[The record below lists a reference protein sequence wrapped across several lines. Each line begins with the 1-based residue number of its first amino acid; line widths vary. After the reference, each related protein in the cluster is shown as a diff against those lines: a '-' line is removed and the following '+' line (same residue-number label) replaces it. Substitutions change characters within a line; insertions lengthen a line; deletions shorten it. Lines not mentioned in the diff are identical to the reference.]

1 MKKIRKYIHLLL
13 LSLCVSFISCEDF
26 ALGDKFLQKPPSS
39 DVTIDTIFSTAEYA
53 QRVLWFVYSKLPYG
67 FPTQNGYNNETS
79 MRMGTIESLTDLAQS
94 YMDWSG
100 ASKLYY
106 PGLYNAGSE
115 DGPDNAEHAT
125 KYNMYARNPWIGI
138 RHAWVFINNVDR
150 VPDMTT
156 EEKSRLKAEAKI
168 TIAVQYSEMLRHY
181 GALPIIDH
189 AISPNEIDLPERAT
203 LQQTVDFIIHLLDD
217 AIACKELPWALAEDD
232 LSNESGR
239 LTKAAAMGLKLRVLL
254 FVASPL
260 FNSNEAYFPGEAS
273 EKLMTWFGGYSDQRW
288 KDAAKAGEDFFKA
301 CEQNGFYK
309 LVQKETA
316 TKNTIRQAFQ
326 DAYYTRGTTESLIST
341 RRHYRTAATEPL
353 SKLQPYRF
361 GGWCPTKECFD
372 MFPMANGEDF
382 NWDNPIHRENP
393 FINRDPRLCE
403 TILLDGDDFQGRKAA
418 VYQEKNGD
426 KTNYPSGSDWGTDAS
441 KLGGKSLMTG
451 IAGRKF
457 ALDRAGEYKDRV
469 IHWPYLRLAEVYLAY
484 AEALNE
490 CGRTSEAYP
499 YINAV
504 RARVELPQLVLKG
517 EQDEKT
523 EFREAVLRERACEF
537 VWEEN
542 RFFDLIRWKR
552 EADFTKHLHGINVYR
567 HKKTK
572 KYEFDF
578 PQLPER
584 AWQKPGGFSAK
595 WYLSAFPAKEVNKG
609 YGLVQNPGW

>member
-1 MKKIRKYIHLLL
+1 MKKIRKYIYLLL
-13 LSLCVSFISCEDF
+13 IFSYVSFTSCEDF
-26 ALGDKFLQKPPSS
+26 ALGEKFLQKPPSG

-53 QRVLWFVYSKLPYG
+53 RRVLWYAYSKLPYG
-67 FPTQNGYNNETS
+67 FSTGYNNSTS
-79 MRMGTIESLTDLAQS
+79 MRVGSIESLTDLAQS
-94 YMDWSG
+94 YVGYAG
-100 ASKLYY
+100 ADKLYY

-115 DGPDNAEHAT
+115 DESGGEDHAT
-125 KYNMYARNPWIGI
+125 KYNMYARDPWKGI

-150 VPDMTT
+150 VPDMTA
-156 EEKSRLKAEAKI
+156 EEKLRLKAEAKI

-181 GALPIIDH
+181 GALPIVDH
-189 AISPNEIDLPERAT
+189 AIMPEEMGLPERAT
-203 LQQTVDFIIHLLDD
+203 LQQTVDFITRLLDE
-217 AIACKELPWALAEDD
+217 AIACKELPWALPEDD

-239 LTKAAAMGLKLRVLL
+239 MTGGGAMGLKLRVLL

-260 FNSNEAYFPGEAS
+260 FNSDEPYFPGEAS
-273 EKLMTWFGGYSDQRW
+273 DKLMTWFGGDSEQRW
-288 KDAAKAGEDFFKA
+288 KDAAKAGEDFFKSWK
-301 CEQNGFYK
+301 QGGFYE

-326 DAYYTRGTTESLIST
+326 DAYYTRGTTESLISV
-341 RRHYRTAATEPL
+341 RRHFRTNGISTL
-353 SKLQPYRF
+353 LQSLRW
-361 GGWCPTKECFD
+361 GAWCPTKECFD
-372 MFPMANGEDF
+372 LFPMANGDDF
-382 NWDNPIHRENP
+382 DWDNPVHKKNP

-403 TILLDGDDFQGRKAA
+403 TILLDGDDFQGRKAEVFKEDA
-418 VYQEKNGD
+418 ND
-426 KTNYPSGSDWGTDAS
+426 KKNYPKGADWNKNNLDS
-441 KLGGKSLMTG
+441 KSLSTG

-457 ALDRAGEYKDRV
+457 ALDRKGEYNNRV

-490 CGRTSEAYP
+490 CGRTSEAYQ

-504 RARVELPQLVLKG
+504 RARVGLPGLVLKG
-517 EQDEKT
+517 KLDEKT

-552 EADFTKHLHGINVYR
+552 ESDFTKHLHGINVYR
-567 HKKTK
+567 HKTTK
-572 KYEFDF
+572 EYKFDF

-595 WYLSAFPAKEVNKG
+595 WYLSAFPDKEVNKG

>member
-13 LSLCVSFISCEDF
+13 LSLCVSFTSCEDF
-26 ALGDKFLQKPPSS
+26 ALGEKFLQKPPSG

-53 QRVLWFVYSKLPYG
+53 RRALWYAYSKLPYG
-67 FPTQNGYNNETS
+67 FSTGYNNATS
-79 MRMGTIESLTDLAQS
+79 MRVGSIESLTDLAQS
-94 YMDWSG
+94 YVGYAG
-100 ASKLYY
+100 ADKLYY

-115 DGPDNAEHAT
+115 DDANGEDHAT
-125 KYNMYARNPWIGI
+125 KYNMYARDPWKGI

-150 VPDMTT
+150 VPDMTA

-181 GALPIIDH
+181 GALPIVDH
-189 AISPNEIDLPERAT
+189 AIMPEEIGLPERAT
-203 LQQTVDFIIHLLDD
+203 LQQTVDFIIRLLDE
-217 AIACKELPWALAEDD
+217 AITCKDLPWALLDDD

-239 LTKAAAMGLKLRVLL
+239 MTRAAAMGLKLRVLL

-260 FNSNEAYFPGEAS
+260 FNSDEPYFPGEAS
-273 EKLMTWFGGYSDQRW
+273 DKLMTWFGGYSEQRW
-288 KDAAKAGEDFFKA
+288 KDAAKAGEDFFKS
-301 CEQNGFYK
+301 CKQEGFYK

-326 DAYYTRGTTESLIST
+326 DAYYTRGTTESLISV
-341 RRHYRTAATEPL
+341 RRHFRTNGISDFMKSLRWGA
-353 SKLQPYRF
+353 
-361 GGWCPTKECFD
+361 WCPTKECFD
-372 MFPMANGEDF
+372 MFPMADGDDF
-382 NWDNPIHRENP
+382 DWDNPIHSENP

-403 TILLDGDDFQGRKAA
+403 TILLDGDDFQGRKAQVFKEDA
-418 VYQEKNGD
+418 TD
-426 KTNYPSGSDWGTDAS
+426 KKNYPKGADWNLKDYLDS
-441 KLGGKSLMTG
+441 KSLSTG

-457 ALDRAGEYKDRV
+457 ALDRKGEYKDRV

-490 CGRTSEAYP
+490 CGRTGEAYQ
-499 YINAV
+499 YINEV
-504 RARVELPQLVLKG
+504 RKRVGLPGLALKG
-517 EQDEKT
+517 ERDEKT

-552 EADFTKHLHGINVYR
+552 ESDFTKHLHGINVYR
-567 HKKTK
+567 HKTTR
-572 KYEFDF
+572 KYKFDF

-584 AWQKPGGFSAK
+584 AWQKAGGFSPK
-595 WYLSAFPAKEVNKG
+595 WYLSAFPDKEVNKG